1 MKGRTILQ
9 LMQEQEPLNDYAAE
23 EICQLYCHDGPM
35 PCGQPC
41 SWLELFTKKRFI
53 DAEAF
58 KKEYVAL
65 SDNYVALETTVNGF
79 YKWLQLNTPFDNA
92 KFERKHIRE
101 KFLECFSEIL
111 VTGESSNE

>member
-1 MKGRTILQ
+1 MGLKEVVKSIDTIQ
-9 LMQEQEPLNDYAAE
+9 
-23 EICQLYCHDGPM
+23 
-35 PCGQPC
+35 
-41 SWLELFTKKRFI
+41 
-53 DAEAF
+53 
-58 KKEYVAL
+58 KEYVAL

-111 VTGESSNE
+111 VTEPIGEKKE